1 MHSGFADARGSL
13 FTPETDDLPIGY
25 RSLSAGKEIKM
36 KRAMLVVL
44 GAMAVSLAAGPS
56 SAADGKAVWDKSCA
70 GCHSVLAP
78 KFGDKTAWAPLVKR
92 GAADLTASVMK
103 GKAPMPPKG
112 GAATEADV
120 KAAVEYV
127 IGQMK

>member
-1 MHSGFADARGSL
+1 
-13 FTPETDDLPIGY
+13 
-25 RSLSAGKEIKM
+25 M

-44 GAMAVSLAAGPS
+44 GALVASLAAGTA

-70 GCHSVLAP
+70 GCHAVMAP
-78 KFGDKTAWAPLVKR
+78 KFGDKAAWAPLVKR
-92 GAADLTASVMK
+92 GAADLVASVMK

-112 GAATEADV
+112 GAASEADV